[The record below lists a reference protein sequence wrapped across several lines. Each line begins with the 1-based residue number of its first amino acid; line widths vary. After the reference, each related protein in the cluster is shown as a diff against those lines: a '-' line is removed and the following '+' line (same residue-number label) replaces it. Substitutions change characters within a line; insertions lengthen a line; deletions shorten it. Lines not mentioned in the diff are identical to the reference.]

1 MSKMAKGLCQ
11 SVLSLSFN
19 LAGMLAGTL
28 LALNLDVFS
37 ATSWAILLFPGVLSI
52 KGAIGGLF
60 SGRLSTALHVGTIRA
75 SYTENTRSFYLLLY
89 SIVTLTLGSSILTGL
104 ATSLLGVFLLGTTV
118 VDSLAI
124 LAVMITTMGLALALI
139 SPITLGVSILS
150 LKKGLDPDVIIY
162 PVTSTV
168 ADILVTICYI
178 LVLNS
183 FLSSQFGQIL
193 VVLFSLFF
201 LLAVCYIL
209 NKNYREEEFAKTVNE
224 FLLTLVFVTF
234 IVNITGLT
242 LNEITHIM
250 GSNPKI
256 YVVYPALIDTV
267 GDVGSIVGS
276 TATTKLALGTIRS
289 SFSSIKYHLAEIS
302 GAWSASLV
310 MFSLYAIIAS
320 FTYGSTASSEF
331 WRFIVQ
337 LLITNTLAVSLI
349 ILVSFAVTI
358 STHRRGW
365 NPDNFVI
372 PVESSMA
379 DSITTFSLLIALIV
393 VA

>member
-337 LLITNTLAVSLI
+337 LLITNTLGVSLI

-393 VA
+393 AA

>member
-1 MSKMAKGLCQ
+1 
-11 SVLSLSFN
+11 
-19 LAGMLAGTL
+19 MLAGTL

-337 LLITNTLAVSLI
+337 LLITNTLGVSLI

-393 VA
+393 AA